1 MNRHDDEE
9 VKLTFKKYKPLA
21 GLSVS
26 VPPMTTTR
34 RTWQQKTRWAICFR
48 QRVGVNWTGLE
59 RSNRTLRLSLTVYT
73 LA

>member
-1 MNRHDDEE
+1 MNSHDDEE

-34 RTWQQKTRWAICFR
+34 RTWQQKTRW
-48 QRVGVNWTGLE
+48 TD
-59 RSNRTLRLSLTVYT
+59 
-73 LA
+73 